1 MTPQMRKYDT
11 ASIIGTLYFKGCRT
25 QSTID
30 MCFILIPMCRINIL
44 NPSLPIKSRLH
55 TRFGSTMMKYNF
67 TSPLPK
73 VGVKGKVI
81 HI

>member
-1 MTPQMRKYDT
+1 MTHRQLLAPC
-11 ASIIGTLYFKGCRT
+11 IFKGCRT
-25 QSTID
+25 PSTIE
-30 MCFILIPMCRINIL
+30 MCYTLIPMCRINIL
-44 NPSLPIKSRLH
+44 NPSLPIKPRLH